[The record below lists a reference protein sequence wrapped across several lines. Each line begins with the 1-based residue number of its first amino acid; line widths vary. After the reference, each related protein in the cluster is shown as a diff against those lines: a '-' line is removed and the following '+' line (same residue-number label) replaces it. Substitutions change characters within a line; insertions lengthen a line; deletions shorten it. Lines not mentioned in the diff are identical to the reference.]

1 MLETVW
7 RKQNSY
13 SEVREKYGTISPYIY
28 GIQKN
33 GTEELICK
41 GETGSQIQTTTYKI
55 DN

>member
-7 RKQNSY
+7 RKGNSY
-13 SEVREKYGTISPYIY
+13 SEVREKYGAMSPYIY

-41 GETGSQIQTTTYKI
+41 GETESQIQTAVYKTT
-55 DN
+55 N